1 MDLKLTRDQVSCCHK
16 VLQRHLKILS
26 SSMFVC
32 FLKIVIPECVY
43 FVSGEEAGKALSLC
57 IDMQCIICHIAGK
70 DDHQVRH
77 LCFHNY
83 KCIIKKNK

>member
-1 MDLKLTRDQVSCCHK
+1 
-16 VLQRHLKILS
+16 
-26 SSMFVC
+26 MFVC

-57 IDMQCIICHIAGK
+57 IDMQCIICHTAGK

-83 KCIIKKNK
+83 KYIIKKNKERSK